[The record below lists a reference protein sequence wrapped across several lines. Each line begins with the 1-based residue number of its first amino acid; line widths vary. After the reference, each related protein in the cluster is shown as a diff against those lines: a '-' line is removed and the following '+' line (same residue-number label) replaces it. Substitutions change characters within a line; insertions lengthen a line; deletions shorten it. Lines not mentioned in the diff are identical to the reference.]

1 MAYSKEL
8 RERVIARMLPL
19 VNASISAVSREL
31 NIPYPTL
38 YAWRTQTSKQP
49 APVPPAAES
58 DDQFDSQSKFQVVLE
73 IATLNE
79 VDLAA

>member
-8 RERVIARMLPL
+8 RERAIARMLPP

-49 APVPPAAES
+49 PPVPPAAES
-58 DDQFDSQSKFQVVLE
+58 DNQFDSQSKPQVVP
-73 IATLNE
+73 
-79 VDLAA
+79 